1 MNKFQSKT
9 ISLLL
14 VFCLMFVMVLPAFA
28 ETDGTDDYY
37 GGYLLGEQTAEEG
50 HTAIGWGL
58 GGFAGGFLLGLIG
71 GGSVVIISAV
81 SDASPNARAIM
92 TIKDKS
98 TEFKMGF
105 KEGYRSIAKKK
116 NITSSCIGSGLGI
129 LTVVL
134 LFAAASSN

>member
-1 MNKFQSKT
+1 MGKFKLRT

-14 VFCLMFVMVLPAFA
+14 VFCLIFVMVLPAFA
-28 ETDGTDDYY
+28 ETEGTDDYY
-37 GGYLLGEQTAEEG
+37 EGYLLGEQTAEEG

-71 GGSVVIISAV
+71 GGTVVIISAV
-81 SDASPNARAIM
+81 SDASPNPRIVM

-105 KEGYRSIAKKK
+105 KEGYRSLAKKK

-129 LTVVL
+129 LTVVI
-134 LFAAASSN
+134 LFAAAYSN